1 MRSSTYFTIALFGSA
16 TALALLACAGPA
28 TWTQAPTSPAPD
40 TASAIVTGR
49 LWLEECDNAS
59 NGTVPP
65 PGCVADGASAPF
77 RGNGV
82 VDAEERFLVGWS
94 VSLGAGSCPSLGL
107 QSAQTDENG
116 RFAFADLSAGT
127 YCISAAAGGRDA
139 AAAPGIWTAPSAQ
152 GYVTIT
158 IREGELRGGLD
169 FGWDPIVLG
178 APPSP
183 TPTPPTP
190 TPPPP
195 TATAIPACTDAAS
208 FIEDVTYPDGA
219 VVDAGDSFTKTWR
232 VGNSGTCTWTP
243 SYSLRFVGGSAL
255 GTVRSVAIPRQV
267 APGTSVD
274 LSVRLKAP
282 SAGGTYQG
290 YWMIH
295 NAQGAAFG
303 VGSSHDVPLWVEIR
317 VFPTT
322 FSYWRGSYFD
332 NRGLSGDPVLVRDD
346 RKIAFDWKQGS
357 PDDSLAADNFSARW
371 ERKLKFDAGT
381 YRFHMT
387 ADDGVRLWIDGTKV
401 LDEWKDGS
409 ARELAVEYSLTQGD
423 HQIKLEYY
431 EHAGDA
437 RVQLGWDKVP
447 GSPSPTP
454 TATATTTAAPTASPT
469 ATATAT
475 ATATGEPT
483 ATLTPTATST
493 VAPSETATSTASPTA
508 SPTATLEGTTIPTDI
523 PPF

>member
-1 MRSSTYFTIALFGSA
+1 MRGSPYFAIALFGSA
-16 TALALLACAGPA
+16 IALVLLVCAVPA
-28 TWTQAPTSPAPD
+28 AWVQPTSPPP
-40 TASAIVTGR
+40 TNEASAIVAGR
-49 LWLEECDNAS
+49 LWLEGCDNS
-59 NGTVPP
+59 SSSTVPP
-65 PGCVADGASAPF
+65 QGCVVDGAFAPF
-77 RGNGV
+77 RANAV
-82 VDAEERFLVGWS
+82 IDAGESFLQGWS
-94 VSLGAGSCPSLGL
+94 VLLGKGSCPSVGL

-116 RFAFADLSAGT
+116 RYAFADLAAGT
-127 YCISAAAGGRDA
+127 YCVSAAAGGRDA

-152 GYVTIT
+152 GYATIT
-158 IREGELRGGLD
+158 IREGELRDGLD

-183 TPTPPTP
+183 TATLP

-195 TATAIPACTDAAS
+195 TATAIPTCNDAAG

-232 VGNSGTCTWTP
+232 IRNSGTCTWTP
-243 SYSLRFVGGSAL
+243 SYSLQFVGGSAL

-274 LSVRLKAP
+274 LSVLLKAP
-282 SAGGTYQG
+282 SAEGTYQS

-303 VGSSHDVPLWVEIR
+303 VGGRNDVALWVEIR

-346 RKIAFDWKQGS
+346 EKVDFDWRRGS
-357 PDDSLAADNFSARW
+357 PDDSIAADNFSSRW
-371 ERKLKFDAGT
+371 ERKLKFDAGK
-381 YRFHMT
+381 YRFHVT
-387 ADDGVRLWIDGTKV
+387 ADDGVRLWIDGAKV

-409 ARELAVEYSLTQGD
+409 ARELAVEYSLAQGD

-447 GSPSPTP
+447 ASPSPSLT
-454 TATATTTAAPTASPT
+454 TTATTPATPTASPT
-469 ATATAT
+469 ATATVT
-475 ATATGEPT
+475 ATASDEPT

-508 SPTATLEGTTIPTDI
+508 TLEGTTIPTDI